1 MGNNNNTSGKQEP
14 LEMTEFE
21 RSLHAPKERCTTP
34 VWSMINLLST
44 PIAKRKGVTISAED
58 CREWTKDLKA
68 ECEKYNIPERELM

>member
-1 MGNNNNTSGKQEP
+1 MDINNNTSGKQEA

-21 RSLHAPKERCTTP
+21 RSLYAPKERCTTP
-34 VWSMINLLST
+34 VWAMINLLST
-44 PIAKRKGVTISAED
+44 PIAKRKGVIISAKD

>member
-1 MGNNNNTSGKQEP
+1 MSNNNTSRKQKV
-14 LEMTEFE
+14 LDIAEFE
-21 RSLHAPKERCTTP
+21 RSLYAPKERCATP
-34 VWSMINLLST
+34 VWAMINLLST

>member
-1 MGNNNNTSGKQEP
+1 MDINNNTSGKQES
-14 LEMTEFE
+14 LDIAEFE

-34 VWSMINLLST
+34 VWAMINMLNT
-44 PIAKRKGVTISAED
+44 PIAKRKGVIISAED